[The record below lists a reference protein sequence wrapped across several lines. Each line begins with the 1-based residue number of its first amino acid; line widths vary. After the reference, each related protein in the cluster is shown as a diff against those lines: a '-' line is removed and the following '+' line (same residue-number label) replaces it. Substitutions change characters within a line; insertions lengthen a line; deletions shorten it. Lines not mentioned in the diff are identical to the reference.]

1 MAVGRSNEL
10 VAELE
15 PTSSTSRDADLEIG
29 IAEWNSGRS
38 LQAIQRVRS
47 LVERYPEAA
56 GAHHALAW
64 MLFQGSKSEEARP
77 HARAAVDADAKE
89 ARHVAL
95 LATVELATRRV
106 RQAES
111 AATALAALA
120 PGTAGPHE
128 LLGHAAAS
136 RAAWGAA
143 ARHFDRALELDE
155 YARDIVV
162 RRAEVHEREGKIREA
177 CEDLL
182 RASKTEESLLSTH
195 LATLVD
201 RTLRLGHSAIAV
213 TTFWGLTG
221 VPGALFDVLELIVVT
236 CLFMGAAIAFVWHRR
251 RLRQIPPDA
260 MKTYRKVRVVVHV
273 FVALLSSLIVLFVVG
288 IVLGRLIPKGVDSA
302 VTGTIIIASSV
313 LVTVV
318 GVVVPYVWRTM
329 RGLPVK
335 RATLLAF

>member
-1 MAVGRSNEL
+1 MAAGRSDEL
-10 VAELE
+10 VHA
-15 PTSSTSRDADLEIG
+15 PDVTPPSRDADLDVG
-29 IAEWNSGRS
+29 IAEWNAGRS
-38 LQAIQRVRS
+38 SQAVQRIRS
-47 LVERYPEAA
+47 LVEQHPEAA

-64 MLFQGSKSEEARP
+64 ILFQESKSEEARP
-77 HARAAVDADAKE
+77 HAQAAVDANATE
-89 ARHVAL
+89 PRHVAL
-95 LATVELATRRV
+95 LASIELATRRV
-106 RQAES
+106 SQAES

-120 PGTAGPHE
+120 PVAAGPHE

-136 RAAWGAA
+136 RAAWRTA

-155 YARDIVV
+155 YARDVVV

-182 RASKTEESLLSTH
+182 RASKTEESLLATH

-201 RTLRLGHSAIAV
+201 RTLRLGHGTIAV

-221 VPGALFDVLELIVVT
+221 VPGALFDVLELVVVT
-236 CLFMGAAIAFVWHRR
+236 CLLMAAAIAFVWHRR

-260 MKTYRKVRVVVHV
+260 MKTYRKVRVVVHI

-288 IVLGRLIPKGVDSA
+288 IVLGRVIPKGVESA

-318 GVVVPYVWRTM
+318 GLVVPDVWRTM
-329 RGLPVK
+329 RGLPVR